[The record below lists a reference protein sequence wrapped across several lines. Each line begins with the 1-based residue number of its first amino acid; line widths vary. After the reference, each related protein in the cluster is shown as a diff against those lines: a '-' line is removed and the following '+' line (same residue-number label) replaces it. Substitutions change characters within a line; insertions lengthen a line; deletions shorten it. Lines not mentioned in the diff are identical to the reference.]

1 MAKLSPAVAIES
13 TLISL
18 LVSRLLALTVRT
30 KGENIMVFEILTI
43 RIKLTQPGGSTQER
57 TTTAQRDDLEWL
69 ARNYSEVNNCKVE
82 IFHNNELVA
91 QYPEKQ

>member
-18 LVSRLLALTVRT
+18 LVSRLLALTART

-57 TTTAQRDDLEWL
+57 NTTAQRDDLEWL

-82 IFHNNELVA
+82 IYHNNELVA
-91 QYPEKQ
+91 QYPEK